1 VIRAAVFIERY
12 DGHAMIRFL
21 LRFIGLLLLALG
33 FIFLVYDGTKSIA
46 DQNLYVSSVG
56 TIWANIHQSSL
67 LALQPAVER
76 YVAPWLWQSAI
87 QPYFLD
93 QPIWVV
99 LGILGALLILLG
111 RKKKKLIGYARG
123 D

>member
-1 VIRAAVFIERY
+1 
-12 DGHAMIRFL
+12 MIRFL
-21 LRFIGLLLLALG
+21 FRFIGLLLLALA

-67 LALQPAVER
+67 LLLQPAVER
-76 YVAPWLWQSAI
+76 HLTPWLWQGVI
-87 QPYFLD
+87 QPYFLE
-93 QPIWVV
+93 QPVWVV
-99 LGILGALLILLG
+99 LGILGALLILIG